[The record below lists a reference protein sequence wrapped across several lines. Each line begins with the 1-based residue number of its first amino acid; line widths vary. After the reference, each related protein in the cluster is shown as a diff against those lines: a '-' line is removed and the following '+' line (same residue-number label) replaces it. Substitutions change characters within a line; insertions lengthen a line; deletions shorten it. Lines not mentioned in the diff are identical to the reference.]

1 MASAAHGVAC
11 LPTFPFATALRES
24 LRGYDLRRFSKDALA
39 GITVGL
45 IAIPLAMALAIA
57 CGVAPQYGLYTA
69 IVAGIVI
76 ALTGGSRVNVSGPT
90 AAFVVILL
98 PISQQF
104 GLPGLLTATM
114 LAGLILIAMGATGLG
129 KLVQF
134 IPYPVLTG
142 FTAGIAIV
150 IAGLQ
155 LKDLLGIDIR
165 LRDAHFA
172 PALLQT
178 LWHIGYASWPDM
190 LIGGFSLAVL
200 IAWPRFKLPIPGHLA
215 TLLLG
220 TVLAMLLH
228 SWLADFDIATIGSRF
243 SYTNSAG
250 HVQHGIPAGLPELA
264 WPWQLASAG
273 PNFVLSIETLRTL
286 IGPAFAIAMLA
297 AIESLLCAV
306 VSDGLSGFRHNPN
319 AELIGQGLGNVIA
332 PLFGGITATA
342 AIARTA
348 ANVRSGASTPIAS
361 VIHALTVLAA
371 LLALGPLLQH
381 IPMAT
386 LAAMLIMVAWH
397 MSEAHR
403 VVQVLK
409 FSPRADA
416 MVLLIC
422 LLLTVLF
429 DMVIAVEIGLLLSA
443 LLFIKR
449 MTELSDTALVPHFHS
464 HSNEPLPAHVAVYDI
479 NGPLFFGAAEKAMHT
494 LWRIDPAMKAVI
506 LDMRDVP
513 VMDLTGI
520 VALESLVS
528 DMQKK
533 HIAVRLVALNERL
546 QAKLVKAGVLGPGS
560 WAQHSADV
568 HAAVACLESGSAN

>member
-1 MASAAHGVAC
+1 MPT
-11 LPTFPFATALRES
+11 LPVATALRES
-24 LRGYDLRRFSKDALA
+24 LRGYDGHRFRKDALA

-57 CGVAPQYGLYTA
+57 SGVAPQYGLYTA

-98 PISQQF
+98 PITQQF
-104 GLPGLLTATM
+104 GLPGLLMATM
-114 LAGLILIAMGATGLG
+114 LAGLILIAMGASGLG

-165 LRDAHFA
+165 LRDAHFV

-178 LWHIGYASWPDM
+178 LWHIGYSRWPDL
-190 LIGGFSLAVL
+190 LIGSFTLTVL
-200 IAWPRFKLPIPGHLA
+200 ISWPRFKLPIPGHLA
-215 TLLLG
+215 ALILGTLL
-220 TVLAMLLH
+220 ALLLKT
-228 SWLADFDIATIGSRF
+228 SVTDFDLATIGSRF
-243 SYTNSAG
+243 SYLDAG
-250 HVQHGIPAGLPELA
+250 GQLQHGIPNTLPQFN
-264 WPWQLASAG
+264 WPWQLTDADKS
-273 PNFVLSIETLRTL
+273 FVVSIDTLRTL
-286 IGPAFAIAMLA
+286 IGPAFAIAMLC

-342 AIARTA
+342 AIARTTA
-348 ANVRSGASTPIAS
+348 SVRSGASTPVAS
-361 VIHALTVLAA
+361 VVHALTVLAA
-371 LLALGPLLQH
+371 LFALGPLLQH

-386 LAAMLIMVAWH
+386 LAAMLMMVAWN

-443 LLFIKR
+443 MLFIKR

-520 VALESLVS
+520 VALESLIT

-533 HIAVRLVALNERL
+533 KIAVRLVALNERL
-546 QAKLVKAGVLGPGS
+546 QAKLTKADVLGPGS
-560 WAQHSADV
+560 WARHSADV
-568 HAAVACLESGSAN
+568 HAAIASLEHESAT